1 MWVLRKNALGV
12 NQNNAEIP
20 ISKIQTEE
28 SIEQITWYFQQHK
41 KYNNNSVNN
50 INIKKED
57 EGVTAS
63 RVIKNN

>member
-1 MWVLRKNALGV
+1 M
-12 NQNNAEIP
+12 
-20 ISKIQTEE
+20 SKIQTEE

-50 INIKKED
+50 INIKEKD